1 MLILLLFAVYDIVQ
15 SSGFES
21 SALTLSGS
29 EPRLYFYQDPH
40 IYDIALESNRLLINY
55 AGDPVIQFEEGQDI
69 SLNVKT
75 LIGRSLE
82 VDGKISFDGITQ
94 WRMIHSEDFTNPT
107 NWSDNRNSECA
118 GITMLGGYCIFSEG
132 EITKKYT
139 QIPSHTQIKISATFH
154 FIDAWAGETAY
165 LKATIGSGDALEYVW
180 TESYRAGQTASGTN
194 ICGGHH
200 SEGRFSSP
208 IDVIVPHE
216 KDNIEIVFGS
226 TADQDPCALSW
237 GISKFQLYIR

>member
-1 MLILLLFAVYDIVQ
+1 MFIFLLFSLCDTVS

-29 EPRLYFYQDPH
+29 EPRLYFYQDPN
-40 IYDIALESNRLLINY
+40 IYDISLQSERLVINY
-55 AGDPVIQFEEGQDI
+55 QGNPVLQYEQGQDI
-69 SLNVKT
+69 SLNVKS
-75 LIGRSLE
+75 LKGRSLE
-82 VDGKISFDGITQ
+82 VDGNISFDGIAQ

-118 GITMLGGYCIFSEG
+118 GITMLGGYCLFSEG
-132 EITKKYT
+132 EISKKYT
-139 QIPSHTQIKISATFH
+139 KLPAHSSIKISGTFH

-165 LKATIGSGDALEYVW
+165 LKGSIGEKDSLEYLW
-180 TESYRAGQTASGTN
+180 AESYRAGQAASGTN

-208 IDVIVPHE
+208 IEIIVPHE
-216 KDNIEIVFGS
+216 KENLEIVLGS

-237 GISKFQLYIR
+237 GISKLQLYIR